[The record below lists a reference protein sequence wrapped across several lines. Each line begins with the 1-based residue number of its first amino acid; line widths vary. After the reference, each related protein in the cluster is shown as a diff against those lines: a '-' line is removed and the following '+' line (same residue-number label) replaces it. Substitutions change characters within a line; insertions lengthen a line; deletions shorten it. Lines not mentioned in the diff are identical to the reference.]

1 MYIFGWHIISITDLC
16 PHSPPPCLFP
26 PSLGAVTCDSQTCTM
41 LPWTLELGF
50 ISYSRLVSK
59 LKNILIRDLNIILP
73 IFRPYLIVWANLPV
87 AWQRGHT
94 CFMRTGQV
102 TSPLF
107 CFNRWLLN
115 NWLDLGNSVRPF
127 LLAFPL
133 QIHITQ
139 TLSSSFFPVNT
150 FVNRCKPFTS

>member
-1 MYIFGWHIISITDLC
+1 MALLILFIENHCDLVNVDFWMTHHLYNR
-16 PHSPPPCLFP
+16 PLPPLSPPCLFP
-26 PSLGAVTCDSQTCTM
+26 FEYNPSQPCRS
-41 LPWTLELGF
+41 
-50 ISYSRLVSK
+50 
-59 LKNILIRDLNIILP
+59 
-73 IFRPYLIVWANLPV
+73 YLIVWANLPV

-102 TSPLF
+102 TSPLS

-115 NWLDLGNSVRPF
+115 NWLDLSNSVRPF

-150 FVNRCKPFTS
+150 FVNRCKTFYFIKS